1 MMIKS
6 STDNLKYYQTYI
18 IDVISLNIYAV
29 FKVLTHVAKSI
40 SSYIFRYINCL
51 KCFNRD
57 KSLMVEMRRVELLT
71 PCLQGKCSPN

>member
-40 SSYIFRYINCL
+40 SSYISIA
-51 KCFNRD
+51 
-57 KSLMVEMRRVELLT
+57 
-71 PCLQGKCSPN
+71 

>member
-29 FKVLTHVAKSI
+29 FKVLTEVKEPSKLN
-40 SSYIFRYINCL
+40 SRQF
-51 KCFNRD
+51 
-57 KSLMVEMRRVELLT
+57 SLERR
-71 PCLQGKCSPN
+71 